1 MNEQQI
7 QDILMQMLDQY
18 AVAANEPISL
28 DGPDAEALR
37 DASTRSF
44 AAGMV
49 LTNNA
54 GLTLTLADGS
64 EYQITIVQ
72 SRNAR

>member
-1 MNEQQI
+1 MNEQDI
-7 QDILMQMLDQY
+7 QDILMQVLEQFGEDPD
-18 AVAANEPISL
+18 AISL

-72 SRNAR
+72 SCNAR